1 MLKQIVTSIAALAI
15 AGTVVAGTPFWD
27 NDINANSFSGRALSP
42 PVFPNI
48 RVVDNFS
55 SDVDTNIGRM
65 DAAIIED
72 AAWVS
77 SGEMEVYVYNNN
89 NGVPSTLFTSGTG
102 PVTRTFTGEQ
112 RFGRDLYIYSVTGLN
127 ISVPAGSYW
136 IGLRDPNGSGSGT
149 NYWMTSSG
157 GGDTTTGFSSTDGG
171 TTWVPEGD
179 NWHHAFEL
187 YKIPAPGALA
197 LLGLGG
203 LVARRRRRA

>member
-1 MLKQIVTSIAALAI
+1 MLKQIVSSIAVLAI
-15 AGTVVAGTPFWD
+15 AGTVVAGTPYWD
-27 NDINANSFSGRALSP
+27 NDINANNFNGRAVSP
-42 PVFPNI
+42 PGFPAI
-48 RVVDNFS
+48 RVVDNF
-55 SDVDTNIGRM
+55 TATENTKFIRM

-72 AAWVS
+72 ATWVS
-77 SGEMEVYVYNNN
+77 SGSMEVYIYAD
-89 NGVPSTLFTSGTG
+89 NGGTPGALFTADTG

-112 RFGRDLYIYSVTGLN
+112 RFSRDLYIYSVTG
-127 ISVPAGSYW
+127 ISLQVPAGDYW
-136 IGLRDPNGSGSGT
+136 IGLRDPNGGGSGT

-157 GGDTTTGFSSTDGG
+157 GGDTTTGYFSLDSGG
-171 TTWVPEGD
+171 TWTAEGA